1 MIVEFTSTYG
11 IGTYRQR
18 ASLIP
23 AGGEVYLIQIFDS
36 FARDIRQVDGFLKVL
51 VINILVSS

>member
-11 IGTYRQR
+11 IGTCRQR
-18 ASLIP
+18 VSLIP

>member
-18 ASLIP
+18 VSLIP

-36 FARDIRQVDGFLKVL
+36 FARDIRQVDVNST
-51 VINILVSS
+51 IIQIWP